1 MPEAS
6 QKLGSMILVK
16 ATIFPICTAAPSIH
30 STVVAVTLPSL
41 FTLPRSQFNEFL
53 FASIGPEGNG
63 MPLSVVSA
71 LARLEIDP
79 WLEAARLADLPKER
93 AAAALDGLI
102 RRLPA
107 GGWDEAETPT
117 IVARLIELLPRRAG
131 AARPDAARPD
141 AASPSRRQ
149 KASSSAIVWLIVVA
163 LGAAVLIGALA
174 DGAQRW
180 NEPGA
185 SAGLTN
191 GVRPSA
197 QP

>member
-1 MPEAS
+1 
-6 QKLGSMILVK
+6 MILVK
-16 ATIFPICTAAPSIH
+16 ATIFPICTTAPSIH
-30 STVVAVTLPSL
+30 STVVAVTLPSP

-79 WLEAARLADLPKER
+79 WQEAARLADLPKER

-185 SAGLTN
+185 SPGLTN

>member
-1 MPEAS
+1 MPEGS

-16 ATIFPICTAAPSIH
+16 ATIFPICANTPSIH
-30 STVVAVTLPSL
+30 STVVAVTLPSP

-53 FASIGPEGNG
+53 FALIGMEGNG
-63 MPLSVVSA
+63 MPLSVISA

-79 WLEAARLADLPKER
+79 WQEAARLADLPKEL

-107 GGWDEAETPT
+107 GGWDQAETPT
-117 IVARLIELLPRRAG
+117 IVARLIELLPRRVG
-131 AARPDAARPD
+131 ATRPD
-141 AASPSRRQ
+141 AASPDRRQ
-149 KASSSAIVWLIVVA
+149 KAGPSAIVWLIVVA
-163 LGAAVLIGALA
+163 LGAAVLIGTLA
-174 DGAQRW
+174 DSAQRW

-185 SAGLTN
+185 SALTN
-191 GVRPSA
+191 GVRSSA